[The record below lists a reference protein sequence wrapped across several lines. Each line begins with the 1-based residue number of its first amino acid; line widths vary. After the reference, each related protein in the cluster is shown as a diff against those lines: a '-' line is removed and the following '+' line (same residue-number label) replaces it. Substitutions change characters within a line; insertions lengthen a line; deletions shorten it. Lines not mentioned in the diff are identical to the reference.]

1 MARWQGRGWAATAGV
16 MSLSVLCGS
25 PRRLQWC
32 GLSESCC
39 AELAA
44 LLAEHPSLAQLELGD
59 GTLGDGGV
67 RLLCEGLQQPGC
79 RLHVLR

>member
-1 MARWQGRGWAATAGV
+1 MTSW
-16 MSLSVLCGS
+16 SVLCS
-25 PRRLQWC
+25 VTSWSVLCVPPHRLQWC

-44 LLAEHPSLAQLELGD
+44 LLAQHPSLARLELGD
-59 GTLGDGGV
+59 GALGDGGV

-79 RLHVLR
+79 RLRVLR